1 MELPCRNKISVYSAM
16 AQVYL
21 VSLEAMAI
29 KKPVGVITRGTT
41 NPNRLRRVDRYI
53 ANLPQLKQA
62 QPIVVDL
69 GFGATPTTS
78 IEMLQRL
85 AKTNPEVTVV
95 GIEIDRERVE
105 RGLPFQTKNLLFGLG
120 GFEVP
125 LPKPLTGK
133 EVDVIRAMNV
143 LRQYE
148 ESEVL
153 ASWELMQSRLRDN
166 GLIVEGTS
174 DELGRLASWVT
185 LSKTAP
191 VSFTIALKL
200 NEVERPSKVA
210 ERLPKILIH
219 RNVEGEAIHSLLKD
233 LDEAW
238 FRNSSLSTFSAA
250 QRWIATCRDLKN
262 SGWAITN
269 NQKRWA
275 LGELT
280 LDFEAVAPL
289 NLR

>member
-1 MELPCRNKISVYSAM
+1 
-16 AQVYL
+16 
-21 VSLEAMAI
+21 MAI
-29 KKPVGVITRGTT
+29 KKPVGAITRGTT
-41 NPNRLRRVDRYI
+41 NPNRLRRVDRFI
-53 ANLPQLKQA
+53 ANLPQLKA
-62 QPIVVDL
+62 SNPIVVDL

-85 AKTNPEVTVV
+85 TQTNPQVAVI

-105 RGLPFQTKNLLFGLG
+105 RGIPFQTKNLLFGLG
-120 GFEVP
+120 GFEIP
-125 LPKPLTGK
+125 LPKPHSDK
-133 EVDVIRAMNV
+133 QVDVIRAMNV
-143 LRQYE
+143 LRQYD

-153 ASWELMQSRLRDN
+153 SSWELMQSRLTD
-166 GLIVEGTS
+166 GGCIVEGTS
-174 DELGRLASWVT
+174 DELGRIASWVT
-185 LSKTAP
+185 LSKTKV

-219 RNVEGEAIHSLLKD
+219 KNVEGEAIHRLLKE
-233 LDEAW
+233 LDDAW
-238 FRNSSLSTFSAA
+238 FRNSGLSTFSPA
-250 QRWIATCRDLKN
+250 QRWIATCKDLKN
-262 SGWAITN
+262 SGWPITN

>member
-1 MELPCRNKISVYSAM
+1 MP
-16 AQVYL
+16 QVYP
-21 VSLEAMAI
+21 VSLESMAI
-29 KKPVGVITRGTT
+29 KKPVGAITRGTT
-41 NPNRLRRVDRYI
+41 NPNRLRRVDRFI
-53 ANLPQLKQA
+53 ANLPQLKA
-62 QPIVVDL
+62 SNPIVVDL

-85 AKTNPEVTVV
+85 AQTNPQVTVI

-105 RGLPFQTKNLLFGLG
+105 RGIPFQTKNLLFGLG
-120 GFEVP
+120 GFEIP
-125 LPKPLTGK
+125 LPKPHSDK
-133 EVDVIRAMNV
+133 QVDVIRAMNV
-143 LRQYE
+143 LRQYD

-153 ASWELMQSRLRDN
+153 SSWELMQSRLTE
-166 GLIVEGTS
+166 GGCIVEGTS
-174 DELGRLASWVT
+174 DELGRIASWVT
-185 LSKTAP
+185 LSKTK
-191 VSFTIALKL
+191 VLSFTIALKL

-219 RNVEGEAIHSLLKD
+219 KNVEGEAIHRLLRE
-233 LDEAW
+233 LDDAW
-238 FRNSSLSTFSAA
+238 FKNSGLSTFSPA
-250 QRWIATCRDLKN
+250 QRWIATCKDLKN
-262 SGWAITN
+262 SGWPITN

>member
-1 MELPCRNKISVYSAM
+1 MP
-16 AQVYL
+16 QVYP
-21 VSLEAMAI
+21 VSLEGMAI
-29 KKPVGVITRGTT
+29 KKPVGAITRGTT
-41 NPNRLRRVDRYI
+41 NPNRLRRVDRFI
-53 ANLPQLKQA
+53 ANLPQLKA
-62 QPIVVDL
+62 SNPIVVDL

-78 IEMLQRL
+78 IEMLHRL
-85 AKTNPEVTVV
+85 AQTNPQVSVI

-105 RGLPFQTKNLLFGLG
+105 SGIPFQTKNLLFGLG
-120 GFEVP
+120 GFEIP
-125 LPKPLTGK
+125 LPKPHSDK
-133 EVDVIRAMNV
+133 QVDVIRAMNV
-143 LRQYE
+143 LRQYD

-153 ASWELMQSRLRDN
+153 SSWELMQSRLTD
-166 GLIVEGTS
+166 GGCIVEGTS
-174 DELGRLASWVT
+174 DELGRIASWVT
-185 LSKTAP
+185 LSKTKV

-219 RNVEGEAIHSLLKD
+219 KNVEGEAIHRLLRE
-233 LDEAW
+233 LDDAW
-238 FRNSSLSTFSAA
+238 FRNSGLSTFSPA
-250 QRWIATCRDLKN
+250 QRWIATCKDLKN
-262 SGWAITN
+262 SGWPITN

>member
-1 MELPCRNKISVYSAM
+1 M

-21 VSLEAMAI
+21 VSLEGMAI
-29 KKPVGVITRGTT
+29 KKPVGAITRGTT
-41 NPNRLRRVDRYI
+41 NPNRLRRVDRFI
-53 ANLPQLKQA
+53 ANLPQLKVSN
-62 QPIVVDL
+62 PIVVDL

-85 AKTNPEVTVV
+85 AQTNPEVTVI

-120 GFEVP
+120 GFEIP
-125 LPKPLTGK
+125 LPKSFSDRQ
-133 EVDVIRAMNV
+133 VDVIRAMNV
-143 LRQYE
+143 LRQYDE
-148 ESEVL
+148 AEVF
-153 ASWELMQSRLRDN
+153 ASWELMQSRLTDG

-174 DELGRLASWVT
+174 DELGRIASWVT
-185 LSKTAP
+185 LSKTKV
-191 VSFTIALKL
+191 VSFTISLKL
-200 NEVERPSKVA
+200 NEVEKPSKVA

-219 RNVEGEAIHSLLKD
+219 RNIKGEAIHRLLKE

-238 FRNSSLSTFSAA
+238 FRNSALSTFSPA
-250 QRWIATCRDLKN
+250 QRWIATCSELKN
-262 SGWAITN
+262 LGWPISN

-275 LGELT
+275 LGEMT

-289 NLR
+289 HLR

>member
-1 MELPCRNKISVYSAM
+1 MP
-16 AQVYL
+16 QVYP
-21 VSLEAMAI
+21 VSLEGMAI
-29 KKPVGVITRGTT
+29 KKPVGAITRGTT
-41 NPNRLRRVDRYI
+41 NPNRLRRVDRFI
-53 ANLPQLKQA
+53 ANLPPLKA
-62 QPIVVDL
+62 SNPIVVDL

-85 AKTNPEVTVV
+85 AQTNPQVSVI

-105 RGLPFQTKNLLFGLG
+105 RGIPFQTKNLLFGLG
-120 GFEVP
+120 GFEIP
-125 LPKPLTGK
+125 LPKPHSDK
-133 EVDVIRAMNV
+133 QVDVIRAMNV
-143 LRQYE
+143 LRQYD

-153 ASWELMQSRLRDN
+153 SSWELMQSRLTD
-166 GLIVEGTS
+166 GGCIVEGTS
-174 DELGRLASWVT
+174 DELGRIASWVT
-185 LSKTAP
+185 LSKTKV

-219 RNVEGEAIHSLLKD
+219 KNVEGEAIHRLLRE

-238 FRNSSLSTFSAA
+238 FRNSGLSTFSPA
-250 QRWIATCRDLKN
+250 QRWIATCKDLKN
-262 SGWAITN
+262 SGWPITN

>member
-1 MELPCRNKISVYSAM
+1 M

-21 VSLEAMAI
+21 VSLEGLAI
-29 KKPVGVITRGTT
+29 KKPVGAITRGTT
-41 NPNRLRRVDRYI
+41 NPNRLRRVDRFI
-53 ANLPQLKQA
+53 ASLPQLKVSN
-62 QPIVVDL
+62 PIVVDL

-85 AKTNPEVTVV
+85 AQTNPNVTVI

-105 RGLPFQTKNLLFGLG
+105 RGLPFQTKHLLFGLG
-120 GFEVP
+120 GFEIP
-125 LPKPLTGK
+125 LPKPFL
-133 EVDVIRAMNV
+133 ERQVNVIRAMNV
-143 LRQYE
+143 LRQYDE
-148 ESEVL
+148 TEVL
-153 ASWELMQSRLRDN
+153 SSWELMQSRLTDD

-174 DELGRLASWVT
+174 DELGRIASWVT
-185 LSKTAP
+185 ISKTK
-191 VSFTIALKL
+191 VESFTIALKL

-219 RNVEGEAIHSLLKD
+219 KNVDGEAIHKLLKE

-238 FRNSSLSTFSAA
+238 FRNSALSTFSPA

-262 SGWAITN
+262 SGWPITN

-275 LGELT
+275 LGEMT
-280 LDFEAVAPL
+280 MDFIAVAPL

>member
-1 MELPCRNKISVYSAM
+1 
-16 AQVYL
+16 
-21 VSLEAMAI
+21 MAI
-29 KKPVGVITRGTT
+29 KKPVGLITRGTT

-62 QPIVVDL
+62 HPIVVDL

-78 IEMLQRL
+78 IEILQRL
-85 AKTNPEVTVV
+85 AQTNPEVTVV

-143 LRQYE
+143 LRQYD

-153 ASWELMQSRLRDN
+153 ASWKLMQSRLKGN
-166 GLIVEGTS
+166 GVIVEGTS
-174 DELGRLASWVT
+174 DELGRIASWIT

-200 NEVERPSKVA
+200 NEVEKPSKVA

-219 RNVEGEAIHSLLKD
+219 RNVEGESIHSLLKD

-238 FRNSSLSTFSAA
+238 FRNSALSTFSAA
-250 QRWIATCRDLKN
+250 QRWIAACRDLKN
-262 SGWAITN
+262 SGWPITN
-269 NQKRWA
+269 SQKRWA

-280 LDFEAVAPL
+280 LDYEAVAPL

>member
-1 MELPCRNKISVYSAM
+1 MT
-16 AQVYL
+16 QVYL
-21 VSLEAMAI
+21 VSLEGMAI
-29 KKPVGVITRGTT
+29 KKPVGLITRGTT

-53 ANLPQLKQA
+53 ANLPQLKLA

-85 AKTNPEVTVV
+85 TKTNQQVTVV

-125 LPKPLTGK
+125 LPQPLTSHK
-133 EVDVIRAMNV
+133 VDVIRAMNV
-143 LRQYE
+143 LRQYD

-153 ASWELMQSRLRDN
+153 ASWELMQSRLQDN
-166 GLIVEGTS
+166 GVIVEGTS
-174 DELGRLASWVT
+174 DELGRIASWVT

-191 VSFTIALKL
+191 MSLTIALKL

-219 RNVEGEAIHSLLKD
+219 RNVEGEPIHRLLKD
-233 LDEAW
+233 LDDAW
-238 FRNSSLSTFSAA
+238 FRNSALSTFSAA

-262 SGWAITN
+262 LGWPITN

-280 LDFEAVAPL
+280 LDYEAVAPL

>member
-1 MELPCRNKISVYSAM
+1 MELPCLNKISVYSAM

-21 VSLEAMAI
+21 VSLEGMAI
-29 KKPVGVITRGTT
+29 KKPVGLITRGPT

-53 ANLPQLKQA
+53 ANLPQLKEA

-85 AKTNPEVTVV
+85 TKTNQQVLVV

-125 LPKPLTGK
+125 LPQPLTSHK
-133 EVDVIRAMNV
+133 VDVIRAMNV
-143 LRQYE
+143 LRQYD

-153 ASWELMQSRLRDN
+153 ASWELMQSRLQDN
-166 GLIVEGTS
+166 GVIVEGTS
-174 DELGRLASWVT
+174 DELGRIASWVT
-185 LSKTAP
+185 LSKTA
-191 VSFTIALKL
+191 SMSLTIALKL

-219 RNVEGEAIHSLLKD
+219 RNVEGEPIHRLLKD
-233 LDEAW
+233 LDDAW
-238 FRNSSLSTFSAA
+238 FRNSALSTFSAA

-262 SGWAITN
+262 SGWPITN

-280 LDFEAVAPL
+280 LDYEAVAPL

>member
-1 MELPCRNKISVYSAM
+1 M
-16 AQVYL
+16 AT
-21 VSLEAMAI
+21 
-29 KKPVGVITRGTT
+29 KKPVGAITRGTT
-41 NPNRLRRVDRYI
+41 NPNRLRRVDRFI
-53 ANLPQLKQA
+53 ANLPQLKVSN
-62 QPIVVDL
+62 PIVVDL

-78 IEMLQRL
+78 IEMLHRL
-85 AKTNPEVTVV
+85 AQTNSKVTVV

-120 GFEVP
+120 GFEIP
-125 LPKPLTGK
+125 LPKPLS
-133 EVDVIRAMNV
+133 ERQVDVIRAMNV
-143 LRQYE
+143 LRQYG
-148 ESEVL
+148 ESEVIP
-153 ASWELMQSRLRDN
+153 SWELMQSRLTDN

-174 DELGRLASWVT
+174 DELGRIASWVSV
-185 LSKTAP
+185 SKTK
-191 VSFTIALKL
+191 VDSFTIALKL

-219 RNVEGEAIHSLLKD
+219 RNVEGEAIHTLLND

-238 FRNSSLSTFSAA
+238 FRNSGLSTFSPA

-262 SGWAITN
+262 SGWPITN

-289 NLR
+289 NIR

>member
-1 MELPCRNKISVYSAM
+1 MELPCLNKISVYSAM

-29 KKPVGVITRGTT
+29 KKPVGLITRGTT

-53 ANLPQLKQA
+53 ANLPQLNQA

-105 RGLPFQTKNLLFGLG
+105 RGLPFQNKNLLFGLG

-133 EVDVIRAMNV
+133 EVNVIRAMNV
-143 LRQYE
+143 LRQYD

-153 ASWELMQSRLRDN
+153 ASWKLMQSRLKGN
-166 GLIVEGTS
+166 GVIVEGTS
-174 DELGRLASWVT
+174 DELGRIASWIT

-219 RNVEGEAIHSLLKD
+219 RNVEGESIHSLLKD

-238 FRNSSLSTFSAA
+238 FRNSALSTFSAA
-250 QRWIATCRDLKN
+250 QRWIAACRDLKN
-262 SGWAITN
+262 SGWPIKN

-280 LDFEAVAPL
+280 LDYEAVAPL

>member
-1 MELPCRNKISVYSAM
+1 MP
-16 AQVYL
+16 QVYL
-21 VSLEAMAI
+21 VSLEGMAI
-29 KKPVGVITRGTT
+29 KKPVGAITRGTT
-41 NPNRLRRVDRYI
+41 NPNRLRRVDRFI
-53 ANLPQLKQA
+53 ANLPQLKA
-62 QPIVVDL
+62 SNPIVVDL

-85 AKTNPEVTVV
+85 TQTNPQVTVI

-105 RGLPFQTKNLLFGLG
+105 RGIPFQTKNLLFGLG
-120 GFEVP
+120 GFEIP
-125 LPKPLTGK
+125 LPKPHSDK
-133 EVDVIRAMNV
+133 QVDVIRAMNV
-143 LRQYE
+143 LRQYD

-153 ASWELMQSRLRDN
+153 SSWELMQSRLTV
-166 GLIVEGTS
+166 GGCIVEGTS
-174 DELGRLASWVT
+174 DELGRIASWVT
-185 LSKTAP
+185 LSKTKV

-219 RNVEGEAIHSLLKD
+219 KNVEGEAIHRLLRE
-233 LDEAW
+233 LDDAW
-238 FRNSSLSTFSAA
+238 FRNSGLSTFSPA
-250 QRWIATCRDLKN
+250 QRWIATCKDLKN
-262 SGWAITN
+262 SGWPITN

>member
-1 MELPCRNKISVYSAM
+1 
-16 AQVYL
+16 
-21 VSLEAMAI
+21 MAI
-29 KKPVGVITRGTT
+29 KKPVGLITRGTT

-53 ANLPQLKQA
+53 ANLPQLKEA

-85 AKTNPEVTVV
+85 AQTNPEVTVV

-125 LPKPLTGK
+125 LPEPLTGRD
-133 EVDVIRAMNV
+133 VDVIRAMNV
-143 LRQYE
+143 LRQYD

-153 ASWELMQSRLRDN
+153 ASWELMQSRLQDN
-166 GLIVEGTS
+166 GVIVEGTS
-174 DELGRLASWVT
+174 DELGRIASWVT

-191 VSFTIALKL
+191 MSLTIALKL

-219 RNVEGEAIHSLLKD
+219 RNVEGEPIHKLLKD
-233 LDEAW
+233 LDDAW
-238 FRNSSLSTFSAA
+238 FRNSALSTFSAA

-262 SGWAITN
+262 SGWPITN

-280 LDFEAVAPL
+280 LDYEAVAPL

>member
-1 MELPCRNKISVYSAM
+1 M
-16 AQVYL
+16 AL
-21 VSLEAMAI
+21 
-29 KKPVGVITRGTT
+29 KKPVGAITRGTT
-41 NPNRLRRVDRYI
+41 NPNRLRRVDRFI
-53 ANLPQLKQA
+53 ANLPQLKA
-62 QPIVVDL
+62 SEPIVVDL

-85 AKTNPEVTVV
+85 SKTNSKVTVV

-105 RGLPFQTKNLLFGLG
+105 RGYPYQTKHLLFGLG

-125 LPKPLTGK
+125 LPKPLENK
-133 EVDVIRAMNV
+133 QVDVIRAMNV
-143 LRQYE
+143 LRQYD

-153 ASWELMQSRLRDN
+153 ASWQLMQTRLTN
-166 GLIVEGTS
+166 TGVIVEGTC
-174 DELGRLASWVT
+174 DELGRIASWVT
-185 LSKTAP
+185 LSKEKAE
-191 VSFTIALKL
+191 SFTIALKL
-200 NEVERPSKVA
+200 NEVDKPSKVS

-219 RNVEGEAIHSLLKD
+219 HNVSGEPIHRLLNE
-233 LDEAW
+233 LDAAW
-238 FRNSSLSTFSAA
+238 LKNSSLSTFSAA

-262 SGWAITN
+262 AGWPITN

-280 LDFEAVAPL
+280 LDYEAVAPL